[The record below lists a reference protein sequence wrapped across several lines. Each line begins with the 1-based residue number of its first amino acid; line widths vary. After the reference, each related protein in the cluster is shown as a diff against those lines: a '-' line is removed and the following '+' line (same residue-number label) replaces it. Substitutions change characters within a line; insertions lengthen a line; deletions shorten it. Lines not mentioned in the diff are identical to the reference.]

1 MWYIQ
6 IHKAAQMHAYVKTD
20 QTTLFTYV
28 TFIVRQLYPNLA
40 LYKNKIRYR
49 FPPNS
54 LTKIKN
60 CYLELATR

>member
-28 TFIVRQLYPNLA
+28 TFIVR
-40 LYKNKIRYR
+40 
-49 FPPNS
+49 
-54 LTKIKN
+54 
-60 CYLELATR
+60 